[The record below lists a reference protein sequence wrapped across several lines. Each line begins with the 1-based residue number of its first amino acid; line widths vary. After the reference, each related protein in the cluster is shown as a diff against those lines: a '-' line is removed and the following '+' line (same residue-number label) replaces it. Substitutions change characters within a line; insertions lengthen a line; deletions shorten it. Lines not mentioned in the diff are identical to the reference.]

1 MFFGSAQINVEV
13 NIPLREMEKVALPV
27 LQPRPDQSEEGICGS
42 SQVIAKLVN
51 LENICTLCVNLV
63 IFEN

>member
-27 LQPRPDQSEEGICGS
+27 LQPRPDQSEEDMSIKYFNTF
-42 SQVIAKLVN
+42 IK
-51 LENICTLCVNLV
+51 
-63 IFEN
+63 